1 MRLSGSIAA
10 GLPTAL
16 VSTPESITLL
26 LTRADARARLG
37 GVYTV
42 IVDEWHGLVGNK
54 RGLQVQLLLA
64 RLAL

>member
-42 IVDEWHGLVGNK
+42 IVD
-54 RGLQVQLLLA
+54 
-64 RLAL
+64 